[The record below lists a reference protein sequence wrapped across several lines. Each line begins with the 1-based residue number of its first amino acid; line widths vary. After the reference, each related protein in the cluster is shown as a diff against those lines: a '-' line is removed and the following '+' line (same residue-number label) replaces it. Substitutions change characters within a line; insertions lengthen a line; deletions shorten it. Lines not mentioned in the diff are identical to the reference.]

1 MLSYAKDLIPDICK
15 QHLDN
20 ADLHKYYIS
29 MYMYI
34 YTNF

>member
-1 MLSYAKDLIPDICK
+1 MLSDLIPDICK

-20 ADLHKYYIS
+20 AELHKYYIS
-29 MYMYI
+29 MYI